1 MLKVR
6 SFFGQEEEQEYME
19 RLKRLTLECLK

>member
-19 RLKRLTLECLK
+19 RLKRLTLECLL